1 MYRNIMTI
9 KNLETTSFIVL
20 SDKKLFSSFDDYG
33 CKTRFELIIEYLC
46 NLGYFMEIDER
57 KSNEGLVLKFTK
69 DDTIIIFEETSVGSV
84 LLHDIYSSSI
94 NKREFEFF
102 VNFIEKPLDCLCNVD
117 NKIFMN
123 QFNHVKKIINN
134 LFYV

>member
-1 MYRNIMTI
+1 MIRNIMTI
-9 KNLETTSFIVL
+9 KNFETTSFIVL
-20 SDKKLFSSFDDYG
+20 SDKRLFHYFDEDG

-46 NLGYFMEIDER
+46 NLGYFMEIND
-57 KSNEGLVLKFTK
+57 KFLDNQTFIFTK
-69 DDTIIIFEETSVGSV
+69 DNVTITFEYSNVGSV

-102 VNFIEKPLDCLCNVD
+102 INFLEKPLDGLCNVD

-123 QFNHVKKIINN
+123 QFKHVKQIIDN
-134 LFYV
+134 LFYT